1 MLQTSHNS
9 SVTGAFE
16 GNELLG
22 GDLMFNEIPQNIDV
36 DGSVYEFNEDML
48 EFLTLLIEEDLR
60 QEKLQKLNKSPPK

>member
-9 SVTGAFE
+9 SVTGTFE

-36 DGSVYEFNEDML
+36 DGTVYELNEDML
-48 EFLTLLIEEDLR
+48 EFLALLIEEDLR
-60 QEKLQKLNKSPPK
+60 QENLQKLNKSPPK